1 MDPLTIGLLAGAAL
15 GVGKS
20 IMGGQEAKRKRKAE
34 GTIAQWSPW
43 TGMSA
48 QRVDE
53 PDTFGN
59 ILQGGATGAML
70 GQGIGAAGAA
80 GGGAAG
86 AAGAGGATAGAAG
99 SGAATGAAGASGG
112 GAALSAGTAGAG
124 AAGAGQN
131 MRMAPGAANYSAY
144 GAQTAQDQALLA
156 KYPWLR
162 MS

>member
-20 IMGGQEAKRKRKAE
+20 IMGGQQAKRNRKAE

-48 QRVDE
+48 QRVED

-80 GGGAAG
+80 GGSAAG
-86 AAGAGGATAGAAG
+86 AAGAEGATAGAAG
-99 SGAATGAAGASGG
+99 SGTAGASG
-112 GAALSAGTAGAG
+112 GAALSAEGAGAGAG

-131 MRMAPGAANYSAY
+131 MSMAPGAANYSAY

>member
-80 GGGAAG
+80 G
-86 AAGAGGATAGAAG
+86 AGGATAGAAG

-131 MRMAPGAANYSAY
+131 MSMAPGAANYGAY